1 MAPMASYRDLDE
13 NPACIK
19 VVGVGGGGGNAVN
32 RMIEAG
38 VGDVEF
44 IAANT
49 DAKALSMSKAPTRL
63 LLDLHQG
70 LGSGGDPEKGARA
83 ADHAKDELRAI
94 LQGADMV
101 FVTAGMGGGTGTG
114 GSPIVAEVASE
125 LDALTVA
132 VVTKPF
138 RFEGRRRA
146 ALATEGLKKLAANV
160 DTLIAIEND
169 RLLEMVGP
177 RATVEEAFAYADDI
191 LRQGIQGISEII
203 TEGGTINVDFA
214 DVRSIMEDGG
224 AALMAIGK
232 GSGDERVLAAVR
244 QATQSPLLGVRIAG
258 AKGMLF
264 NVKAGTDFTPHE
276 LDYLGDQL
284 QEHCAPDANVIF
296 GVVFDEALKG
306 KLQLTVIA
314 TGFALD
320 ADANVTAP
328 PVKKPEVH
336 TLAGMDP
343 RTGLGRLPDVGP
355 GRIVTGGSG
364 SRGTGGSDE
373 SDVRIPPF
381 LRRKTDDKD

>member
-1 MAPMASYRDLDE
+1 MASYQNIED

-38 VGDVEF
+38 ISDVEF

-70 LGSGGDPEKGARA
+70 LGSGGVPEKGKIA
-83 ADHAKDELRAI
+83 ADHARDELRAV

-114 GSPIVAEVASE
+114 ASPVIAEIANE

-138 RFEGRRRA
+138 GFEGSRRQ
-146 ALATEGLKKLAANV
+146 ALATEGIKRLAENV
-160 DTLIAIEND
+160 DTMIAIEND
-169 RLLEMVGP
+169 RLLEIVGI
-177 RATVEEAFAYADDI
+177 RASVKEAFAYADDI

-203 TEGGTINVDFA
+203 VEGGTINVDFA
-214 DVRSIMEDGG
+214 DVRAIMEDGG

-232 GSGDERVLAAVR
+232 GSGEERVLAAVR
-244 QATQSPLLGVRIAG
+244 QATQSPLLGVRITG
-258 AKGMLF
+258 AQGMLF

-296 GVVFDEALKG
+296 GVTFDEALQG

-320 ADANVTAP
+320 ADANVSRPA
-328 PVKKPEVH
+328 VAKPTSH
-336 TLAGMDP
+336 GPAATDT
-343 RTGLGRLPDVGP
+343 RTGLRRLPDVGP
-355 GRIVTGGSG
+355 GRIV
-364 SRGTGGSDE
+364 SDDKTPRE
-373 SDVRIPPF
+373 TPSHDDSDVRIPPF
-381 LRRKTDDKD
+381 LRRRSDDKNGR

>member
-1 MAPMASYRDLDE
+1 MASYRNLDD

-19 VVGVGGGGGNAVN
+19 VVGVGGGGCNAVN

-38 VGDVEF
+38 VGEVEF

-49 DAKALSMSKAPTRL
+49 DAKALAMSKAPTRL

-83 ADHAKDELRAI
+83 AEHAKDELRAI

-114 GSPIVAEVASE
+114 ASPIVAEIASE

-146 ALATEGLKKLAANV
+146 ALATEGIKKLAANV

-169 RLLEMVGP
+169 RLLEMVGS

-203 TEGGTINVDFA
+203 TEAGTINVDFA

-232 GSGDERVLAAVR
+232 GSGEERVLAAVR

-284 QEHCAPDANVIF
+284 QEHCVPDANVIF
-296 GVVFDEALKG
+296 GVMFDEALKG

-314 TGFALD
+314 TGFSLD
-320 ADANVTAP
+320 ADANVAAP
-328 PVKKPEVH
+328 SVQKPEVH
-336 TLAGMDP
+336 TLAGLEP
-343 RTGLGRLPDVGP
+343 RTGLRKLPDVGP
-355 GRIVTGGSG
+355 GRIISGGG
-364 SRGTGGSDE
+364 ATREANAADD

-381 LRRKTDDKD
+381 LRRKAEDKGDR

>member
-1 MAPMASYRDLDE
+1 MASYQSMDD

-44 IAANT
+44 IAVNT

-83 ADHAKDELRAI
+83 ADYAREELSAI

-114 GSPIVAEVASE
+114 ASPIVAEIASE
-125 LDALTVA
+125 IDALTVA

-138 RFEGRRRA
+138 RFEGRRRT
-146 ALATEGLKKLAANV
+146 ALATEGIKKLAANV

-177 RATVEEAFAYADDI
+177 RATVEEAFSYADDI

-232 GSGDERVLAAVR
+232 GSGEERALAAVR
-244 QATQSPLLGVRIAG
+244 QATQSPLLGVRISG

-276 LDYLGDQL
+276 LDYLGDML
-284 QEHCAPDANVIF
+284 QEHCAPDANIIF
-296 GVVFDEALKG
+296 GVTFDEALKG

-320 ADANVTAP
+320 ADANVAAP
-328 PVKKPEVH
+328 APQTTEVH
-336 TLAGMDP
+336 TLAGQDP
-343 RTGLGRLPDVGP
+343 RTGLRKLPDMGP
-355 GRIVTGGSG
+355 GRIVSGGTV
-364 SRGTGGSDE
+364 SREGRASDE
-373 SDVRIPPF
+373 ADVRIPPF
-381 LRRKTDDKD
+381 LRRREDDKGDR